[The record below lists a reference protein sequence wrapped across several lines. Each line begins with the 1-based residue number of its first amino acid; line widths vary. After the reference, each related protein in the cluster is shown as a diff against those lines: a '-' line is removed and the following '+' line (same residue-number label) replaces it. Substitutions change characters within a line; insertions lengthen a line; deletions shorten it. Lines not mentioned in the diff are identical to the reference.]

1 MSGQHDQNLFDGVCL
16 SARSA
21 ASHEACREGDEAGC
35 RAGEMCMHP
44 VLAKDEHLYKVC
56 MCHDS
61 LHACPLNRNMAMHS
75 RMPLGQRLY
84 HYIWQ

>member
-1 MSGQHDQNLFDGVCL
+1 MATGYPLLGQPDQTLSDGVCL

-21 ASHEACREGDEAGC
+21 ASHEACSEGDEAGC

-56 MCHDS
+56 TSH
-61 LHACPLNRNMAMHS
+61 
-75 RMPLGQRLY
+75 
-84 HYIWQ
+84 